1 MNNHPSIT
9 GVFSSCS
16 ERTILAQ
23 RYFVLFG
30 LHTPFKQRLFLSI
43 SCISGAV
50 ITIILILQF
59 GLEDNE
65 TFVHLSQQI
74 IAALRRGC
82 LHGEDMQRSLTAGF
96 LVLLFCLAPLGG
108 CFGEDNDNSL
118 KSDDVTLTPGILRG
132 GEFQGLTI
140 AADSDM
146 SAFVPYL
153 IMNPENGFVQN
164 STVVDLEAG
173 ESVLLTILAPPRT
186 DTAVIMIGDIGRENW
201 PIRDLDESWR
211 TWYARDGY
219 ERGDNQGIVRAT
231 GDTIDTVEPSTSN
244 GGPVVAVTIPIERPM
259 AAAFSDADGG
269 RHSTGVVNGRTTYD
283 YLSMLSDESSDPTDL
298 ADGAIGYLDR
308 WAGQG
313 NAAYEDA
320 AQYLIQTLDSFG
332 LEVITQRFVYDSI
345 ETGAQNP
352 EAYNVCGYRFG
363 EVNPDKWM
371 VFGAH
376 FDIAPPVNA
385 VLLDPHIFGRTYGTR
400 VGAYDNTAG
409 TSMVLTVAEAMA
421 NYKTRNTMVFCL
433 WSGEEGGKRG
443 SDYWTDEW
451 VKEDNPNVEVTNY
464 VNLDMAGVNW
474 PGGGGAPCGNGHGG
488 GEGNCDPNPAIDPD
502 GYPKDEEVWP
512 MRVYIGPSVD
522 HDIMNQPGM
531 VNLAMW
537 IGSDAIGVEEQMA
550 PLIGEGHSV
559 ETWKVDDWLAKD
571 RPEIIVYED
580 TTARSDHATF
590 QDNLGTVTMG
600 FGGLVDGYWCYHQT
614 CDTLDEMEDWMD
626 TTGKDYGEEH
636 SGTSNLVD
644 ALDTITWWATYSFFH
659 LDENPVR
666 NSYLEE

>member
-1 MNNHPSIT
+1 
-9 GVFSSCS
+9 
-16 ERTILAQ
+16 
-23 RYFVLFG
+23 
-30 LHTPFKQRLFLSI
+30 
-43 SCISGAV
+43 
-50 ITIILILQF
+50 
-59 GLEDNE
+59 
-65 TFVHLSQQI
+65 
-74 IAALRRGC
+74 
-82 LHGEDMQRSLTAGF
+82 MQRSLTAGF
-96 LVLLFCLAPLGG
+96 LVLLFCLAPLSG

-118 KSDDVTLTPGILRG
+118 KSDDITITPGILRG

-164 STVVDLEAG
+164 STVIDLEAG

-186 DTAVIMIGDIGRENW
+186 DTAVIMVGEIGRENW
-201 PIRDLDESWR
+201 PIRELDESWR
-211 TWYARDGY
+211 TWYARDGH
-219 ERGDNQGIVRAT
+219 ERDDNQGIVRLS

-244 GGPVVAVTIPIERPM
+244 GGSVIAVTIPIERPM

-283 YLSMLSDESSDPTDL
+283 YLSMLSDESTDPTDL

-332 LEVITQRFVYDSI
+332 LEVITQRFVYDST

-363 EVNPDKWM
+363 EIDPDKWM

-376 FDIAPPVNA
+376 FDIAPPVNGG
-385 VLLDPHIFGRTYGTR
+385 LLDPHIFGRTYGTR

-421 NYKTRNTMVFCL
+421 GYKTRNTMVFCL

-488 GEGNCDPNPAIDPD
+488 GEGNCDPNPAVDPD

-522 HDIMNQPGM
+522 HDVMNQPGM

-550 PLIGEGHSV
+550 PLIGEGHSA

-666 NSYLEE
+666 NSYLEG